1 MKKSLLNLGKALNRE
16 EQKQIKGG
24 GIPAVFKKECGDVSG
39 PCCHI
44 VLEYTIDGWAEVEV
58 CEDRPN

>member
-1 MKKSLLNLGKALNRE
+1 MKKSLLNVGRTLNRN

-24 GIPAVFKKECGDVSG
+24 VDRFKRECGDVHG

-44 VLEYTIDGWAEVEV
+44 VLEYTINGWEEVEV
-58 CEDRPN
+58 CE